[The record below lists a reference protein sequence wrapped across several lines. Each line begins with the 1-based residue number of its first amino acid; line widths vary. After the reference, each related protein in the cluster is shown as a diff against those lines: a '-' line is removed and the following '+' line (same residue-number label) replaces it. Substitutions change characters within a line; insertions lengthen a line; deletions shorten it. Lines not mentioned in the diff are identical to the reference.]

1 MQNDFDFPKLRK
13 SLGIFISKYE
23 VSKYYIYTYYIY
35 IYTCYIYIY
44 IYIID
49 R

>member
-23 VSKYYIYTYYIY
+23 VSKYYIYIHIIYIY

-44 IYIID
+44 IYY

>member
-44 IYIID
+44 IYIL
-49 R
+49 